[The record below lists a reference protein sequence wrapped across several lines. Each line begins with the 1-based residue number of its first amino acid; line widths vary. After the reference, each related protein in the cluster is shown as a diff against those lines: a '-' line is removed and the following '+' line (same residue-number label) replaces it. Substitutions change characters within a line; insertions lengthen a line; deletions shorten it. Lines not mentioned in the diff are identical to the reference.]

1 MVRFLINI
9 AIAFVAGAVGLLVA
23 AALLDG
29 VTLTGS
35 AFIIAVIIFTI
46 ATALIQPF
54 LTKVA
59 MKNANALLGGTALI
73 TTFLGLL
80 ITSLV
85 SEGLDI
91 DGIENW
97 LLGTLIVWL
106 ATLLAALLIP
116 VLLAKMGVKAM
127 MKQNSGR

>member
-9 AIAFVAGAVGLLVA
+9 AIAFVAGAIGLLIA
-23 AALLDG
+23 AAVLDG

-35 AFIIAVIIFTI
+35 AFLIAVIIFTI
-46 ATALIQPF
+46 TTALIQPF

-116 VLLAKMGVKAM
+116 LLLAKMGVEAM
-127 MKQNSGR
+127 RKNRAG